1 MRRLLAPVAIGAL
14 LALIVGGHIA
24 LWLSDAP
31 FEAKL
36 RLTILNALGW
46 AVILLPAIGVSL
58 WLKAHQ
64 RRPGPDA
71 DPDRE

>member
-1 MRRLLAPVAIGAL
+1 MRRMLAPIAIGAL
-14 LALIVGGHIA
+14 LALIVGAHVA

-46 AVILLPAIGVSL
+46 AVILLPALGVSL
-58 WLKAHQ
+58 WLKAHRQ
-64 RRPGPDA
+64 RGRTGRDQ
-71 DPDRE
+71 

>member
-1 MRRLLAPVAIGAL
+1 MRRMLAPVAIGAL
-14 LALIVGGHIA
+14 LALIVGAHLA

-46 AVILLPAIGVSL
+46 SAILLPALGVSL
-58 WLKAHQ
+58 WLKAHRHRGRTRQ
-64 RRPGPDA
+64 D
-71 DPDRE
+71 